1 MNKILQMVFLAA
13 LVLGAY
19 VAMSSIYTVEEVEQM
34 ILMSSLL
41 VGEKYLTHYKGSLTV
56 FYPISVTKSS

>member
-13 LVLGAY
+13 LVLGVY
-19 VAMSSIYTVEEVEQM
+19 VAMSSIYTVDEDEQM

-41 VGEKYLTHYKGSLTV
+41 VGE
-56 FYPISVTKSS
+56 